1 MVSTDY
7 TVLMFKASTHKKV
20 DIMIV
25 FNMEGKFI
33 DLSDL
38 VKNLF
43 VNLYI
48 VLLYY
53 AVKLFINF

>member
-20 DIMIV
+20 DIMIL

-38 VKNLF
+38 VY
-43 VNLYI
+43 V
-48 VLLYY
+48 
-53 AVKLFINF
+53 AA